1 MELNLQPL
9 ATACFVSH
17 QPFAAGDRVV
27 SYLVR
32 GPELQILRYDVLA
45 DRAGDFAPEGVVAC
59 RWIHVFKPKTHDEN
73 PERTLKLTAEN
84 LFLTLAD
91 PGTELTPETNRLVRF
106 LALMLERKKLL
117 RSRGRSADG
126 EKDVFEHGRS
136 KQSYEVPAGEMTP
149 EFFTAVQ
156 EQLGML
162 VGVPKVKTAAT
173 APVVTGPV

>member
-9 ATACFVSH
+9 AAACFVSR

-32 GPELQILRYDVLA
+32 GPELQIMRYDVLA
-45 DRAGDFAPEGVVAC
+45 AQAGSFIPEGVVAC

-73 PERTLKLTAEN
+73 PERTLKLTAET

-91 PGTELTPETNRLVRF
+91 PVTELSPETERLLRF

-117 RSRGRSADG
+117 RARGRTADG
-126 EKDVFEHGRS
+126 SKDIFEHGRS

-149 EFFTAVQ
+149 EFFAAVQ
-156 EQLGML
+156 EQLGAL
-162 VGVPKVKTAAT
+162 VGEPKVKP
-173 APVVTGPV
+173 APAPSA

>member
-32 GPELQILRYDVLA
+32 DSELQILRHDILA
-45 DRAGDFAPEGVVAC
+45 DRAGDFTPDGVVAC

-126 EKDVFEHGRS
+126 EKDIFEHGRS

-149 EFFTAVQ
+149 EFFAAVQ

-162 VGVPKVKTAAT
+162 VGEPKAKVPPAPAPAAR
-173 APVVTGPV
+173 